1 MEILGVVIAGLGIL
15 LLFLAIK
22 GGYQYIPP
30 FGKMPTNP
38 GTTAGQA
45 ALNSIN
51 SILSNPNVPGHP
63 F

>member
-1 MEILGVVIAGLGIL
+1 MEILGIVLAGLGVL

-30 FGKMPTNP
+30 FGKLPTNP

-45 ALNSIN
+45 AQNAIH
-51 SILSNPNVPGHP
+51 SILSNPNVQGHP